1 MGTNEIK
8 NEVNE
13 IKKWEEKI
21 RRKDLVSKTNKYKYD
36 SQQYDTI
43 SSFRDNVYTGK
54 IDIDNADIDQSS
66 LLDGL
71 NDFNDRVRPKNV
83 KNKNKKKKY
92 L

>member
-43 SSFRDNVYTGK
+43 WSFRDNVYTGK

>member
-1 MGTNEIK
+1 MGTNKIK
-8 NEVNE
+8 NEVDE

-21 RRKDLVSKTNKYKYD
+21 RRKDSVYKTNKYKYD

-43 SSFRDNVYTGK
+43 WSFGDNIYTEK

-83 KNKNKKKKY
+83 EDKNKNKKY

>member
-43 SSFRDNVYTGK
+43 
-54 IDIDNADIDQSS
+54 
-66 LLDGL
+66 
-71 NDFNDRVRPKNV
+71 
-83 KNKNKKKKY
+83 
-92 L
+92 